1 MTANHRNRP
10 VAPVR
15 TIASAGELGGRQR
28 GTRMAFLVLGM
39 AWMLAAAPY
48 PGTCPVVA
56 QEPNSAAVRD
66 MARKRVVQQQV
77 RDSAK
82 RLVSEQLDLQM
93 LQLRE
98 NGLDKLP
105 LYAELEEM
113 RANLDALV
121 ATHMQEVVALLDRL
135 QSDDGLDERA
145 VLALAREKSR
155 EILVQ
160 LLMERQRLLRRL
172 KMAELESQVRRLIER
187 QSVVRD
193 GTLALPGLAESARP
207 LAAVTCREDQKDVA
221 ALYAQMTALLEEVA
235 GWDGEIGRE
244 AAGGLAFLREQES
257 ESELAAAAQSLF
269 DANWSAAVEHQNRAI
284 ETFERLLMLLR
295 RASGLLERNDPKQRS
310 AVLEK
315 LAARQEELR
324 RRTEFEAANPESAD
338 RLVEEQLRI
347 QKELE
352 STRANLPDALT
363 TPLQQAAEAAGRA
376 AEQLFQANAVE
387 AMRHQD
393 EVLANIADALSR
405 ADQATPAE
413 SPHSAAQP
421 QRDPMADL
429 AEAAE
434 ALRQAREN
442 QHRASE
448 SARGNRI
455 SEAADWERQIARDV
469 TSIPDGRELPEHVR
483 FAIDEAA
490 QQVDKAA
497 QTLAEHGRE
506 PATHSA
512 ENAPAGV
519 AGQRNLPEDSADGA
533 SPSSKA
539 DVDATVSAETRDP
552 SPTDSDSAAVRAT
565 RSAEQALEKALSV
578 VETELADLAR
588 QRAANA
594 VVAAAREAFRSAANG
609 AESSPWFEQA
619 RRSAQELAELT
630 SRQLREARI
639 AAEAVERHLNEHSVA
654 SAEAFRQWEQA
665 RSALLE
671 AAAAQQRAA
680 GNPKAAEA
688 IMGAASAEEAVA
700 QAREAARAMAAD
712 EASPNADVAATGPM
726 PASAEASATAAP
738 GKGGISPR
746 KEADLRAAQA
756 QVVEALD
763 RARSSLPVTADP
775 AEPATARG
783 ATERASVAAR
793 QALEQWS
800 ASPLSDVPSPVA
812 SLQRDAARDIAA
824 AAESVQEAMQRMQ
837 EAVRQELARNRQ
849 AAQSA
854 VEKAIPV
861 TPRATES
868 LHQAESAAT
877 SGLARESAPAAAAQ
891 EASRGKFLDAAAAI
905 AARESQ
911 LRQALEAANRLPA
924 LLTPDAM
931 AASPGNSVASDDSPS
946 DSGIDPVT
954 AAVQAVEQLAAGAA
968 NPSLPTDSPSWISA
982 SSDTPTGDRASRPPL
997 GTPPAGQTANRVDG
1011 ASPNAQDAGRS
1022 PASQSATAQ
1031 GKTGGVPESANHVD
1045 SPTGGPIWMPN
1056 LPAEVRAAIRA
1067 ASESPPPPA
1076 YRERLRNY
1084 FKNVK

>member
-552 SPTDSDSAAVRAT
+552 APADSDSAAVRAT

-982 SSDTPTGDRASRPPL
+982 SSDTPTGDRSSRPPL